1 MSVEKAIDAHPGTD
15 MGPGAGAA
23 AEPRVELDTAL
34 DTAVLPGG
42 VAAASA
48 RAASLAALA
57 ARADA
62 HATAARAP
70 RTRAAYAGDWAH
82 FSRWCAAAGLP
93 ALPAAVDTVRLYLA
107 DLEATRT
114 ADGQAVFSPATMGR
128 RLAAIAAAHHD
139 AGHPSPTRDPA
150 VGAVLTGIRRTR
162 AHATHQMRPLLL
174 EDLRT
179 VLADMEFG
187 TWPAGL
193 IGARDAA
200 ALLIGFTGALRRS
213 ELAALTVADV
223 SFHPVDGLHV
233 HIARSK
239 TDQTSRGATVVLPY
253 GARAGTCP
261 PCAVLRWMGLLAA
274 APHGRPALMRAVLAT
289 PSWPDLG
296 HLFPH
301 PEPTA
306 DSADDSADGVGAFSP
321 VDAGAAGSPGQT
333 ARSFRAPVPA
343 LAGHTPL
350 LRAIRRGGAL
360 IDTPMTGDALH
371 AMVRRRADAA
381 GLPGPIGFHSLRAG
395 FVTTARRNGADHRS
409 VRRQTRHTSDAMIET
424 YDRDH
429 APLVGNAVT
438 RLGL

>member
-1 MSVEKAIDAHPGTD
+1 M
-15 MGPGAGAA
+15 
-23 AEPRVELDTAL
+23 
-34 DTAVLPGG
+34 
-42 VAAASA
+42 
-48 RAASLAALA
+48 A

-62 HATAARAP
+62 HAVAARAP
-70 RTRAAYAGDWAH
+70 RTRHAYAGDWAH
-82 FSRWCAAAGLP
+82 FAGWCAAAGLES
-93 ALPAAVDTVRLYLA
+93 LPAAVDTVRLYLA

-114 ADGQAVFSPATMGR
+114 PTGQAVFSPATMGR

-150 VGAVLTGIRRTR
+150 VGAVLTGIKRAR
-162 AHATHQMRPLLL
+162 AHTTHQMRPLLL
-174 EDLRT
+174 DDLRT
-179 VLADMEFG
+179 VLADMGFG

-193 IGARDAA
+193 IAARDAA

-213 ELAALTVADV
+213 ELAALTIADV
-223 SFHPVDGLHV
+223 TFHPLDGLHV
-233 HIARSK
+233 RITRSK
-239 TDQTSRGATVVLPY
+239 TDQTGRGATVVLPY

-261 PCAVLRWMGLLAA
+261 PCAVLRWLQLLAA
-274 APHGRPALMRAVLAT
+274 APHGRPALMRAALTT
-289 PSWPDLG
+289 PAWPDLD

-301 PEPTA
+301 PAPTHG
-306 DSADDSADGVGAFSP
+306 DPDDHDVEVGGSSP
-321 VDAGAAGSPGQT
+321 AGTGAAGAPGHA
-333 ARSFRAPVPA
+333 ARPFRGPVPA

-350 LRAIRRGGAL
+350 LRAIRRGGTL
-360 IDTPMTGDALH
+360 TDTPMTGDALH
-371 AMVRRRADAA
+371 AMIRRRADAA

-429 APLVGNAVT
+429 APLLGNAVT

>member
-1 MSVEKAIDAHPGTD
+1 MSVEKATDAHPGTD
-15 MGPGAGAA
+15 MGPVAGAA
-23 AEPRVELDTAL
+23 DEPGTQLDTDLDAAL
-34 DTAVLPGG
+34 GTAVLPDG
-42 VAAASA
+42 VAAAAA

-82 FSRWCAAAGLP
+82 FRRWCAAAGLP

-114 ADGQAVFSPATMGR
+114 ADGEAVFSPATMGR

-139 AGHPSPTRDPA
+139 AGHPSPTRDPT
-150 VGAVLTGIRRTR
+150 VGAVLTGIKRSR
-162 AHATHQMRPLLL
+162 AHSTHQMRPLLL
-174 EDLRT
+174 DDLRT
-179 VLADMEFG
+179 VLADTGFG

-193 IGARDAA
+193 IGVRDAA

-223 SFHPVDGLHV
+223 AFHPVDGLHV

-239 TDQTSRGATVVLPY
+239 TDQTGRGATVVLPY

-261 PCAVLRWMGLLAA
+261 PCAVLRWVGLLAA

-289 PSWPDLG
+289 PPWPELG

-301 PEPTA
+301 PGPT
-306 DSADDSADGVGAFSP
+306 DDSAGDARASTP
-321 VDAGAAGSPGQT
+321 VDAGAAGTHGPA
-333 ARSFRAPVPA
+333 ARSFRAPAPT

-350 LRAIRRGGAL
+350 LRAIRRGGTLA
-360 IDTPMTGDALH
+360 DTPMTGDALH
-371 AMVRRRADAA
+371 AMVRRRAEAA
-381 GLPGPIGFHSLRAG
+381 GLPGPMGFHSLRAG

>member
-1 MSVEKAIDAHPGTD
+1 MGGEKAAEARPGADLGAVAGVSAEPGTS
-15 MGPGAGAA
+15 
-23 AEPRVELDTAL
+23 LDA
-34 DTAVLPGG
+34 AVLPDG
-42 VAAASA
+42 VAAAAA

-82 FSRWCAAAGLP
+82 FRRWCSAAGLD

-107 DLEATRT
+107 DLEATRSP
-114 ADGQAVFSPATMGR
+114 DGQAVFSPATMGR

-179 VLADMEFG
+179 VLADTGFG
-187 TWPAGL
+187 TWPTGL
-193 IGARDAA
+193 IATRDAA

-213 ELAALTVADV
+213 ELAALTVADA
-223 SFHPVDGLHV
+223 SFHPVDGLHLR
-233 HIARSK
+233 IARSK

-253 GARAGTCP
+253 GTRAGTCP

-289 PSWPDLG
+289 PPWPDLD

-301 PEPTA
+301 PDPTVLG
-306 DSADDSADGVGAFSP
+306 SRGGADDIGTSPP
-321 VDAGAAGSPGQT
+321 VDTGAAGTPEQA

-343 LAGHTPL
+343 LAGHAPL
-350 LRAIRRGGAL
+350 LRAIRRGGTLTA
-360 IDTPMTGDALH
+360 TPMTGDALH

-381 GLPGPIGFHSLRAG
+381 GLPGPMGFHSLRAG
-395 FVTTARRNGADHRS
+395 FVTTARRNGDDHRS

-438 RLGL
+438 QLGL

>member
-1 MSVEKAIDAHPGTD
+1 MSMEKGADARPD
-15 MGPGAGAA
+15 ADQGPVAGVS
-23 AEPRVELDTAL
+23 AEPRAGLDA
-34 DTAVLPGG
+34 AVLPDG
-42 VAAASA
+42 VAAAAA

-107 DLEATRT
+107 DLEATRSST
-114 ADGQAVFSPATMGR
+114 GQAVFSPATMGR

-150 VGAVLTGIRRTR
+150 VGAVLTGIKRTR
-162 AHATHQMRPLLL
+162 AHSTHQMRPLLL

-179 VLADMEFG
+179 VLADMGFG

-200 ALLIGFTGALRRS
+200 ALLIGFTGALRRG

-223 SFHPVDGLHV
+223 SFHPADGLHV

-239 TDQTSRGATVVLPY
+239 TDQTGRGATVVLPY

-274 APHGRPALMRAVLAT
+274 APHGRPASIRAVLAT
-289 PSWPDLG
+289 PSWTSLD

-301 PEPTA
+301 PDPTDGSA
-306 DSADDSADGVGAFSP
+306 HDRDDRADDVGASSP
-321 VDAGAAGSPGQT
+321 GGTGAAESPGRA
-333 ARSFRAPVPA
+333 ARSFRAPLPA

-350 LRAIRRGGAL
+350 LRAIRRGGTL
-360 IDTPMTGDALH
+360 TDTPMTGDALH

-381 GLPGPIGFHSLRAG
+381 GLPGPMGFHSLRAG
-395 FVTTARRNGADHRS
+395 FVTTARRNGADHGS
-409 VRRQTRHTSDAMIET
+409 VRRQTRHSSDAMIET
-424 YDRDH
+424 YDRDQ

>member
-1 MSVEKAIDAHPGTD
+1 MSGEKAVDARPGGEL
-15 MGPGAGAA
+15 GPVAGAST
-23 AEPRVELDTAL
+23 EPDPRPDTEL

-42 VAAASA
+42 VAAAAA

-57 ARADA
+57 ACADA
-62 HATAARAP
+62 HAVAARAP
-70 RTRAAYAGDWAH
+70 RTRLAYAGDWAH
-82 FSRWCAAAGLP
+82 FARWCAAAGLES
-93 ALPAAVDTVRLYLA
+93 LPAAVDTVRLYLA

-114 ADGQAVFSPATMGR
+114 PGGEAVFSPATMGR
-128 RLAAIAAAHHD
+128 RLAAIAAVHHD
-139 AGHPSPTRDPA
+139 AGHRSPTRDPA
-150 VGAVLTGIRRTR
+150 VGAVLTGIKRAR

-200 ALLIGFTGALRRS
+200 VLLIGFTGALRRS

-233 HIARSK
+233 RIARSK
-239 TDQTSRGATVVLPY
+239 TDQTGRGATVVLPY

-274 APHGRPALMRAVLAT
+274 APNGRPALMRDVLAT
-289 PSWPDLG
+289 PSWPDLD
-296 HLFPH
+296 HLFGH
-301 PEPTA
+301 PEPTPV
-306 DSADDSADGVGAFSP
+306 SADGVGACSP
-321 VDAGAAGSPGQT
+321 IETGAAEPPKRT
-333 ARSFRAPVPA
+333 AQPFRAPVPA

-350 LRAIRRGGAL
+350 LRAIRRGGSL
-360 IDTPMTGDALH
+360 SDTPMTGDALH
-371 AMVRRRADAA
+371 AMARRRAEAA
-381 GLPGPIGFHSLRAG
+381 GLPGPMGFHSLRAG

-409 VRRQTRHTSDAMIET
+409 VRRQTRHSSDAMIET

>member
-1 MSVEKAIDAHPGTD
+1 MSVEKATDAHPGTD

-34 DTAVLPGG
+34 DTAVLPDG
-42 VAAASA
+42 VAAATA

-70 RTRAAYAGDWAH
+70 RTRAAYAGDWVH

-114 ADGQAVFSPATMGR
+114 PAGEAVFSPATMGR
-128 RLAAIAAAHHD
+128 RLAAVAAAHHD

-179 VLADMEFG
+179 VLADMGFG

-239 TDQTSRGATVVLPY
+239 TDQTGRGATVVLPY

-289 PSWPDLG
+289 PPWPDLG

-301 PEPTA
+301 PDPT
-306 DSADDSADGVGAFSP
+306 DDSAGDARASTP
-321 VDAGAAGSPGQT
+321 VDAGATGTHGPA
-333 ARSFRAPVPA
+333 ARSFRAPAPT

-350 LRAIRRGGAL
+350 LRAIRRGGTL
-360 IDTPMTGDALH
+360 TDTPMTGDALH
-371 AMVRRRADAA
+371 AMVRRRAEAA
-381 GLPGPIGFHSLRAG
+381 GLPGPLGFHSLRAG